1 MNSPFGTPFDSGGQ
15 KTRGGSVRV
24 TALVVDDEQAVRL
37 SIKRALEL
45 EHYEVECVAT
55 GRDALDRLSTKGID
69 VVILDV
75 NMAELDGLA
84 TCRMIRSRGDTVPV
98 LMLTARNRMIDTVVG
113 LDCGADDYL
122 AKPFDLDVL
131 YARLRSLLRRASGT
145 VAGVVEI
152 NGVRID
158 TRARTVELGE
168 VGVQLTPREFDLVE
182 LLVRHAGV
190 VLRRDWIVEQLW
202 GAHTE
207 MTSNS
212 LDVFVANIRRKTRR
226 GSEAPLI
233 QTVRGIGYTIETR
246 WPQP

>member
-1 MNSPFGTPFDSGGQ
+1 
-15 KTRGGSVRV
+15 VRV
-24 TALVVDDEQAVRL
+24 LVVDDEPAVRL

-45 EHYEVECVAT
+45 EHYEVECVAN
-55 GRDALDRLSTKGID
+55 GRDALDRLVATGID

-75 NMAELDGLA
+75 TMPDLDGLTA
-84 TCRMIRSRGDTVPV
+84 CRMLRSRGDTVPV

-131 YARLRSLLRRASGT
+131 YARLRSLLRRSSGA

-152 NGVRID
+152 DDVRVD
-158 TRARTVELGE
+158 SRARKVELGD
-168 VGVQLTPREFDLVE
+168 VAVQLTPREFDLVE
-182 LLVRHAGV
+182 LLVRNAGV

-202 GAHTE
+202 GVETE

-212 LDVFVANIRRKTRR
+212 LDVFVANIRRKIRR
-226 GSEAPLI
+226 EDQPLLI
-233 QTVRGIGYTIETR
+233 QTVRGIGYTVETR
-246 WPQP
+246 

>member
-1 MNSPFGTPFDSGGQ
+1 MSSALAPGIGLKRLNSGLRAT
-15 KTRGGSVRV
+15 V
-24 TALVVDDEQAVRL
+24 LVVDDEPAVRL

-45 EHYEVECVAT
+45 ENYDVECVAT
-55 GRDALDRLSTKGID
+55 GRDALNRLAAQGID

-75 NMAELDGLA
+75 TMPEFDGLA
-84 TCRMIRSRGDTVPV
+84 TCRMIRSLGDTVPV

-131 YARLRSLLRRASGT
+131 HARLRSLLRRSSGT

-152 NGVRID
+152 DGVRVD
-158 TRARTVELGE
+158 TRSRKVVLGE
-168 VGVQLTPREFDLVE
+168 VAVQLTPREFDLVE
-182 LLVRHAGV
+182 LLVRNAGV
-190 VLRRDWIVEQLW
+190 LLRRDWIVEQLW
-202 GAHTE
+202 GADTE

-212 LDVFVANIRRKTRR
+212 LDVFVANIRRKIRR
-226 GSEAPLI
+226 EPPLI

-246 WPQP
+246 